1 MSISKIKVGSTDHQ
15 LIGSPRYATCSTA
28 ASTAAKVASL
38 ADSSAT
44 FTLETGVRIS
54 VKFTNANSVASP
66 TLNVASSGAKAIYW
80 HGAALASGQYWQ
92 ANAVLDFLY
101 NGTQWELV
109 GVAKDNNTT
118 YSVATT
124 SANGLMSSSDKT
136 KLNGIATGANAYS
149 HPTSSGNKHIPA
161 GGSSGQILRWSADG
175 TATWGSDNNTTYSNF
190 VKSGSGAK
198 AGLVPAP
205 STTAGTT
212 KYLREDGTWAV
223 PPDNNTVYTHPTSA
237 GNKHIPAGGSSGQI
251 LRWSSE
257 GTATWGSDNNTT
269 YTFATGDSN
278 GQIKVTP
285 SGGSAQNI
293 SVKGLGSAA
302 YTASTA
308 YATAAQGTLAS
319 NALPKSG
326 GTMTGN
332 ITMDNSSSAQSGE
345 PYIQWAT
352 VGSNKPYTG
361 FAHDQSD
368 GTFII
373 CSMEKDTTTNGV
385 KYYRNGLAIGG
396 GSGNLFWKGNRILD
410 NTDLT
415 TINSSISTKAASASP
430 TFTGTPKAPTAAAG
444 TNTTQI
450 ATTAF
455 VTTAVSNGK
464 GSKIVTSSTQPTGLS
479 SGDYWYKI
487 L

>member
-1 MSISKIKVGSTDHQ
+1 MAISKIKVSSTDHQ

-28 ASTAAKVASL
+28 AGTAAKVAAL

-44 FTLETGVRIS
+44 FVLETGVRIS
-54 VKFTNANSVASP
+54 VKFTYANTVASP
-66 TLNVASSGAKAIYW
+66 TLNVASTGAKAIYW
-80 HGAALASGQYWQ
+80 HGAALASGQYWE
-92 ANAVLDFLY
+92 ANAVLDFIY

-109 GVAKDNNTT
+109 GIAK
-118 YSVATT
+118 
-124 SANGLMSSSDKT
+124 
-136 KLNGIATGANAYS
+136 
-149 HPTSSGNKHIPA
+149 
-161 GGSSGQILRWSADG
+161 
-175 TATWGSDNNTTYSNF
+175 
-190 VKSGSGAK
+190 
-198 AGLVPAP
+198 
-205 STTAGTT
+205 
-212 KYLREDGTWAV
+212 
-223 PPDNNTVYTHPTSA
+223 DNNTVYTHPTSA

-251 LRWSSE
+251 LRWSAD
-257 GTATWGSDNNTT
+257 GTAIWGADNNTT

-302 YTASTA
+302 YTSSTA

-319 NALPKSG
+319 NALLKSG
-326 GTMTGN
+326 GAMTGN
-332 ITMDNSSSAQSGE
+332 VVMDNSSSAQSGE

-352 VGSNKPYTG
+352 VGSNKPYIG

-385 KYYRNGLAIGG
+385 KYYKNGLAIGG
-396 GSGNLFWKGNRILD
+396 GSGNLFWKGAKVATVDDIPTIPAD
-410 NTDLT
+410 KYHTTGSWSGLT
-415 TINSSISTKAASASP
+415 YTATANGGAGALAFTIPTGTSATTVALGNHGHSTLAPKASP
-430 TFTGTPKAPTAAAG
+430 ALTGTPTAPTAAAG

-464 GSKIVTSSTQPTGLS
+464 GSKIVTSSTQPTGLA

>member
-1 MSISKIKVGSTDHQ
+1 MATISKIKNGSTNYQ
-15 LIGSPRYATCSTA
+15 LVGSPRYATCTTA
-28 ASTAAKVASL
+28 AGTVAKVAAL
-38 ADSSAT
+38 ADSTSAL
-44 FTLETGVRIS
+44 TLEAGVRIC
-54 VKFTNANSVASP
+54 VKFSNANTAASP
-66 TLNVASSGAKAIYW
+66 TLNVASTGAKAIYW

-118 YSVATT
+118 YS
-124 SANGLMSSSDKT
+124 
-136 KLNGIATGANAYS
+136 
-149 HPTSSGNKHIPA
+149 
-161 GGSSGQILRWSADG
+161 
-175 TATWGSDNNTTYSNF
+175 NF

-198 AGLVPAP
+198 TGLVPAP

-212 KYLREDGTWAV
+212 KYLREDCTWQV
-223 PPDNNTVYTHPTSA
+223 PPDT
-237 GNKHIPAGGSSGQI
+237 
-251 LRWSSE
+251 
-257 GTATWGSDNNTT
+257 NTT
-269 YTFATGDSN
+269 YTFETGDSN

-285 SGGSAQNI
+285 SGGSAQNV
-293 SVKGLGSAA
+293 SVKGLGTAA

-332 ITMDNSSSAQSGE
+332 ITMDNSASVQSGE

-352 VGSNKPYTG
+352 VGTNKPYTG

-396 GSGNLFWKGNRILD
+396 GSGNLFWKGAKVATVDDIPTIPAD
-410 NTDLT
+410 KYHKTGSWSGLT
-415 TINSSISTKAASASP
+415 YTATAVNNAEELKFTIPTGTSSTTVSAGNHTHTSYAPKASP

-455 VTTAVSNGK
+455 VTTAVSGAK
-464 GSKIVTSSTQPTGLS
+464 GVKISTSSTQPTGQA